1 MTGPTPRQRCDGPG
15 ICSPARSTSFS
26 RGCTCSRSSRLRE
39 SSPVRGNSSRTRTQP
54 IILGPGWFPILKFT
68 DGWLVCV
75 DTHSGRSPAPVF
87 VWDTG
92 AGYDLATVEPW
103 FPSVG
108 ELALAI
114 VEAYRSGG
122 VDPDNLEPDFDRLPS
137 SARRLEY

>member
-1 MTGPTPRQRCDGPG
+1 M
-15 ICSPARSTSFS
+15 
-26 RGCTCSRSSRLRE
+26 
-39 SSPVRGNSSRTRTQP
+39 
-54 IILGPGWFPILKFT
+54 
-68 DGWLVCV
+68 
-75 DTHSGRSPAPVF
+75 F